1 MKTIKFLFL
10 FCLLASVFNVQHV
23 YAQVRVANST
33 GYMGVGT
40 SDPQTQLHVYSTV
53 TDYAQSFRSEVT
65 TDKSV
70 GFCVRQTSGGTSN
83 DNFFI
88 LGTGWC
94 YSKFGVHSSS
104 DSSLKTNINTIT
116 DPITKVLSLRGVSFN
131 WKPTIVGSHVTDTTH
146 ISADSSGSDSGF
158 TTMDPGSTAVSD
170 TLPHFGFIAQEV
182 EDSFP
187 NDGMAGLMPNGLHG
201 IAYDE
206 VIPILV
212 EGMKAQQEEIASI
225 SESISESISSC
236 GTSSNFIDGGCA
248 AFNKGDML
256 NATARYMEAT
266 SDPGSD
272 SKREWLSTS
281 DNKSLKYWDNQSTPV
296 KQTVEIQSNKNVA
309 NGYAGLDGS
318 SKLTGSQQVYGNVSN
333 TACQGNDPRLSDNRT
348 GKLNYYDNTTHT
360 VSSTTA
366 EEVLAYTV
374 IPANT
379 LGTNDVIEVTAS
391 GSSSTAGGTKT
402 FRLRLNTSSSIGGTV
417 VATEALSG
425 SNIGCSGY
433 CRIVEKNS
441 SNSQEVNGPN
451 SGFMAG
457 GLSATASVTSSL
469 SITSDIYV
477 IFTGQKSVA
486 GDTQSLM
493 NYQIK
498 ILKP

>member
-1 MKTIKFLFL
+1 MKTKHCIFL
-10 FCLLASVFNVQHV
+10 FCLIATIFNIHRG
-23 YAQVRVANST
+23 YAQVRVANS
-33 GYMGVGT
+33 GFLGVGT
-40 SDPQTQLHVYSTV
+40 SNPQTQLHVYSTV

-70 GFCVRQTSGGTSN
+70 GFCIRQTSGGASN

-88 LGTGWC
+88 LGSGWC

-131 WKPTIVGSHVTDTTH
+131 WKPMTGSHVTDTTH
-146 ISADSSGSDSGF
+146 ISADSSSSDSGF
-158 TTMDPGSTAVSD
+158 TTMDSGSTAVSD

-187 NDGMAGLMPNGLHG
+187 NHGIAGLMPNGIHA

-206 VIPILV
+206 VIPIIV
-212 EGMKAQQEEIASI
+212 EAVKAQQEEIASI
-225 SESISESISSC
+225 SESYSSC
-236 GTSSNFIDGGCA
+236 GSKSNFEPGGCA
-248 AFNKGDML
+248 EFTKGDVL
-256 NATARYMEAT
+256 NATARYTEAI
-266 SDPGSD
+266 SDPSSD
-272 SKREWLSTS
+272 ATREWLSTS
-281 DNKSLKYWDNQSTPV
+281 DNKSLKYWDNQGTPV
-296 KQTVEIQSNKNVA
+296 KQTVEIQSNKNIA
-309 NGYAGLDGS
+309 SGYAGLDGS
-318 SKLTGSQQVYGNVSN
+318 SKLTGSQQVYGTATN
-333 TACQGNDPRLSDNRT
+333 TACQGNDSRLSDSRM

-360 VSSTTA
+360 GSSTIF

-391 GSSSTAGGTKT
+391 GSANNSGGTKT
-402 FRLRLNTSSSIGGTV
+402 FRLRLNTSSSIGGTT
-417 VATEALSG
+417 VATQNLNGTSVG
-425 SNIGCSGY
+425 FSGY

-441 SNSQEVNGPN
+441 ASSQEVNGP
-451 SGFMAG
+451 SAGFMAA
-457 GLSATASVTSSL
+457 GLSINASVTSSL
-469 SITSDIYV
+469 NITSDIYL
-477 IFTGQKSVA
+477 IFTGQKSSA
-486 GDTQSLM
+486 GDTDSLM